1 MIFAIAV
8 VPSHV
13 VWCRW
18 VDDAGDATSSVSGST
33 LDSVRENPESVPA
46 GHNPS
51 GSVVER
57 DAIVVEGENPMS
69 SAYQPYPD
77 PSRAAT
83 PSASSRIAAILA
95 HLSAP
100 IAALLS
106 AGSLSLLGPLLV
118 WLVKKDDPYV
128 RRAAAGAFN
137 FNLSF
142 WLLYLISWL
151 LIITVVGAVVGIPLL
166 VVLFLV
172 SAWCHI
178 KGAIRAADDRP
189 YDYPFQIRVLS

>member
-1 MIFAIAV
+1 MSSPYPPNQPH
-8 VPSHV
+8 PSSEPYP
-13 VWCRW
+13 
-18 VDDAGDATSSVSGST
+18 GTVSGT
-33 LDSVRENPESVPA
+33 
-46 GHNPS
+46 
-51 GSVVER
+51 
-57 DAIVVEGENPMS
+57 
-69 SAYQPYPD
+69 
-77 PSRAAT
+77 SRL
-83 PSASSRIAAILA
+83 AAILA

-118 WLVKKDDPYV
+118 WVLKKDDPIA

-137 FNLSF
+137 FNLTF
-142 WLLYLISWL
+142 WLLYLLSWL
-151 LIITVVGAVVGIPLL
+151 LILTVIGAVVGIPML

-178 KGAIRAADDRP
+178 KGAVRAADDRP

>member
-1 MIFAIAV
+1 MTLVFVRRTLNLREPGHNSPGPV
-8 VPSHV
+8 V
-13 VWCRW
+13 
-18 VDDAGDATSSVSGST
+18 
-33 LDSVRENPESVPA
+33 ESDEPA
-46 GHNPS
+46 G
-51 GSVVER
+51 
-57 DAIVVEGENPMS
+57 EGENPMS
-69 SAYQPYPD
+69 QPYQPYD
-77 PSRAAT
+77 PYQSQPAT
-83 PSASSRIAAILA
+83 IPASSRLAAILA

-106 AGSLSLLGPLLV
+106 AGSLSLLGPLIV
-118 WLVKKDDPYV
+118 WLVKKDDPYA

-151 LIITVVGAVVGIPLL
+151 LIVTVVGAVVGIPLI
-166 VVLFLV
+166 VVLFVV

-178 KGAIRAADDRP
+178 KGAVRAADDRP

>member
-1 MIFAIAV
+1 
-8 VPSHV
+8 
-13 VWCRW
+13 
-18 VDDAGDATSSVSGST
+18 
-33 LDSVRENPESVPA
+33 
-46 GHNPS
+46 
-51 GSVVER
+51 
-57 DAIVVEGENPMS
+57 MS
-69 SAYQPYPD
+69 SPYQPYQPYSD
-77 PSRAAT
+77 APRGAVPS
-83 PSASSRIAAILA
+83 SGSRLAAILA

-118 WLVKKDDPYV
+118 WLVKKNDPYA

-142 WLLYLISWL
+142 WLLNLVRWVLIV
-151 LIITVVGAVVGIPLL
+151 TVVGEVDGNPLI
-166 VVLFLV
+166 VVLFVV

-178 KGAIRAADDRP
+178 KGAVRAADDRP

>member
-1 MIFAIAV
+1 
-8 VPSHV
+8 
-13 VWCRW
+13 
-18 VDDAGDATSSVSGST
+18 
-33 LDSVRENPESVPA
+33 
-46 GHNPS
+46 
-51 GSVVER
+51 
-57 DAIVVEGENPMS
+57 MS
-69 SAYQPYPD
+69 SPYQP
-77 PSRAAT
+77 AAA
-83 PSASSRIAAILA
+83 PAASSRIAAVLA

-118 WLVKKDDPYV
+118 WLVMKNDPYA

-142 WLLYLISWL
+142 WVLYLISWI
-151 LIITVVGAVVGIPLL
+151 LIFTVVGVIIGIPLIIA
-166 VVLFLV
+166 LFLV
-172 SAWCHI
+172 SAWCHL

>member
-1 MIFAIAV
+1 
-8 VPSHV
+8 
-13 VWCRW
+13 
-18 VDDAGDATSSVSGST
+18 
-33 LDSVRENPESVPA
+33 
-46 GHNPS
+46 
-51 GSVVER
+51 
-57 DAIVVEGENPMS
+57 MS
-69 SAYQPYPD
+69 SPYEPYQPYD
-77 PSRAAT
+77 PHAHDAHTTPAAL
-83 PSASSRIAAILA
+83 PASSRIGAILA

-118 WLVKKDDPYV
+118 WLVQKNDPFA

-142 WLLYLISWL
+142 WLLFLLSWVLIF
-151 LIITVVGAVVGIPLL
+151 TVVGALIGIPLL
-166 VVLFLV
+166 VVVFVV

-178 KGAIRAADDRP
+178 KGAIRAADERA

>member
-1 MIFAIAV
+1 
-8 VPSHV
+8 
-13 VWCRW
+13 
-18 VDDAGDATSSVSGST
+18 
-33 LDSVRENPESVPA
+33 
-46 GHNPS
+46 
-51 GSVVER
+51 
-57 DAIVVEGENPMS
+57 MS
-69 SAYQPYPD
+69 SPYQPFPD
-77 PSRAAT
+77 PTRAAT
-83 PSASSRIAAILA
+83 PSASSRIAALLA

-137 FNLSF
+137 FNLTF

-178 KGAIRAADDRP
+178 KGAVRAADDRP

>member
-1 MIFAIAV
+1 MSS
-8 VPSHV
+8 PYQPYS
-13 VWCRW
+13 
-18 VDDAGDATSSVSGST
+18 DATSSV
-33 LDSVRENPESVPA
+33 
-46 GHNPS
+46 
-51 GSVVER
+51 
-57 DAIVVEGENPMS
+57 
-69 SAYQPYPD
+69 
-77 PSRAAT
+77 T
-83 PSASSRIAAILA
+83 PSPSSRIAAIFA

-118 WLVKKDDPYV
+118 WLVKKHDPYT

-151 LIITVVGAVVGIPLL
+151 LIFTVVGAIIGVPLIIG
-166 VVLFLV
+166 LFVV
-172 SAWCHI
+172 SAWCHV
-178 KGAIRAADDRP
+178 KGAIRAANDQP